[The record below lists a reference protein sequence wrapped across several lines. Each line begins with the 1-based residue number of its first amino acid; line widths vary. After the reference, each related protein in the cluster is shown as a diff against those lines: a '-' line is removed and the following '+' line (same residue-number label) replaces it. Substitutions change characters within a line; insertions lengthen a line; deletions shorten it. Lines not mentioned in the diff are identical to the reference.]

1 LRSNPLT
8 ERGQVSR
15 AEDIF
20 IYDRINSTWVVLF
33 DLILRA
39 ENLFTRR
46 NRLLLSK
53 REKWN
58 ALEAG
63 FGKGVLIG
71 GDGELLTELPEE
83 IFLRFERPKTV
94 WFELA
99 YVEILPTISWVSL
112 QCL

>member
-1 LRSNPLT
+1 VPYFLFSHPRLHCAGMIQYHSVRIGMTAESILKQIALT

-53 REKWN
+53 AREM
-58 ALEAG
+58 
-63 FGKGVLIG
+63 
-71 GDGELLTELPEE
+71 
-83 IFLRFERPKTV
+83 ER
-94 WFELA
+94 A
-99 YVEILPTISWVSL
+99 
-112 QCL
+112 